1 MVLKNV
7 SIAKK
12 IFGGFGVI
20 LALLLVIA
28 VVGGMSLRSAD
39 QNFKDYRN
47 LALQTNLAGRVQ
59 ANLLEARLGAKDFLL
74 TKAEKSSASAKK
86 RAATTLELN
95 GQLVELNDNDDVRG
109 LFKSVADELKKYID
123 TFDQVVDLTKKGDS
137 ASMTRR
143 DALVHG
149 TLDVIGPKVA
159 ADLEQL
165 KLTLKAQQ
173 DELGP
178 RATRATEMAVIT
190 SIVVSVVALILG
202 VGLAIV
208 VGRGISNPIVAIT
221 DVMSELAHGNKTVAI
236 PGQDHKDEIG
246 DMAAAVLVFKEN
258 MIKAD
263 ELAAKELEE
272 QKRRQARTEMIDRLT
287 TDFDQDVS
295 SVLKTVASAATEM
308 QATAQSM
315 TATAEET
322 SRQSTAVAAAS
333 DQASNNVQTVASAAE
348 ELSASIN
355 EISHQVSQ
363 SSSISSKAVD
373 DAERTNAQV
382 RGLADAAQK
391 IGDVV
396 NLINDIANQTNLLAL
411 NATIEAARAGEAGKG
426 FAVVAAEVKNLASA
440 TARATDEITSQIT
453 SIQNETRDAVVAIQS
468 IGGTIAQIN
477 EIAANIASAV
487 EQQGAATQEIT
498 RNVQQ
503 ASAGTSEVTQNIGG
517 VTEAASSTG
526 AAAEQVL
533 AASGELSEQSER
545 LRTRVEQFL
554 TAVRTA

>member
-1 MVLKNV
+1 MLKNI
-7 SIAKK
+7 SISKK
-12 IFGGFGVI
+12 IFGGFGLIV
-20 LALLLVIA
+20 ALLLVIT
-28 VVGGMSLRSAD
+28 VVSGLSLRAAD
-39 QNFKDYRN
+39 DNFKSYRQ

-59 ANLLEARLGAKDFLL
+59 ANLLETRLAAKDFLL
-74 TKAEKSSASAKK
+74 TMSEKSEAAAKK
-86 RAATTLELN
+86 RAAATLDLNRQLSEVNTQDNVHSLLAGAAAELQQYLEAFN
-95 GQLVELNDNDDVRG
+95 
-109 LFKSVADELKKYID
+109 
-123 TFDQVVDLTKKGDS
+123 QVVDLTRKGDT
-137 ASMTRR
+137 ASLARR

-149 TLDVIGPKVA
+149 TLDVIGPQIASVM
-159 ADLEQL
+159 EEL
-165 KLTLKAQQ
+165 KLSLKAEQ

-178 RATRATEMAVIT
+178 RASSATEMAMIVSIT
-190 SIVVSVVALILG
+190 VSLVALVLG
-202 VGLAIV
+202 AVAAFMVGQ
-208 VGRGISNPIVAIT
+208 GISRPVLALT
-221 DVMSELAHGNKTVAI
+221 DAMRALAAGDKSTDI
-236 PGQDHKDEIG
+236 PGQDHNDEIG
-246 DMAAAVLVFKEN
+246 DMSAAVLVFKQN
-258 MIKAD
+258 MQKAD
-263 ELAAKELEE
+263 DLAQKELEA
-272 QKRRQARTEMIDRLT
+272 QHRRVQRTEMIDRLT
-287 TDFDQDVS
+287 TDFDHDVS
-295 SVLKTVASAATEM
+295 DALKTVAAAATEM

-322 SRQSTAVAAAS
+322 GRQSTAVAAAS
-333 DQASNNVQTVASAAE
+333 DQASSNVQMVASAAE

-363 SSSISSKAVD
+363 SSQISTKAVS
-373 DAERTNAQV
+373 DAEQTNIQV
-382 RGLADAAQK
+382 KGLAEAAQK

-453 SIQNETRDAVVAIQS
+453 GIQNETREAVLAIQS

-503 ASAGTSEVTQNIGG
+503 AYSGTSEVSQNISG
-517 VTEAASSTG
+517 VTEAVSSTG

-533 AASGELSEQSER
+533 AASGELSEQSEV
-545 LRTRVEQFL
+545 LRSRVEQFL
-554 TAVRTA
+554 HAVKTA

>member
-1 MVLKNV
+1 MLKN
-7 SIAKK
+7 INIPTK
-12 IFGGFGVI
+12 IFGGFGI
-20 LALLLVIA
+20 IIALLLVIA
-28 VVGGMSLRSAD
+28 VVSGVSLRAAD
-39 QNFKDYRN
+39 DNFKSYRH

-59 ANLLEARLGAKDFLL
+59 ANLLEARLGVKDFLL
-74 TKAEKSSASAKK
+74 TKSENSGNTAKTRASK
-86 RAATTLELN
+86 TLELN
-95 GQLVELNDNDDVRG
+95 QQLAASNRNEDVRAM
-109 LFKSVADELKKYID
+109 LLTVDEELKTYIS
-123 TFDQVVDLTKKGDS
+123 TFDEVIVLSREDDPVSL
-137 ASMTRR
+137 TRR
-143 DALVHG
+143 DDLVRN

-159 ADLEQL
+159 AAMEQL
-165 KLTLKAQQ
+165 KLKLKAEQ

-178 RATRATEMAVIT
+178 RASNATEMAVIT
-190 SIVVSVVALILG
+190 SVVVSAVALILG
-202 VGLAIV
+202 IGAAIV
-208 VGRGISNPIVAIT
+208 VGRGISSPILAIT
-221 DVMSELAHGNKTVAI
+221 DAMRTLAEGDKSVEI

-246 DMAAAVLVFKEN
+246 NMADAVLIFKEN
-258 MIKAD
+258 MIKAA
-263 ELAAKELEE
+263 ELAENEQQA
-272 QKRRQARTEMIDRLT
+272 QKRRQRRTEMIDKLT
-287 TDFDQDVS
+287 TDFDADVS
-295 SVLKTVASAATEM
+295 AVLKTVASAATEM

-363 SSSISSKAVD
+363 SARISTKAVN
-373 DAERTNAQV
+373 DAEHTNAQIQ
-382 RGLADAAQK
+382 GLAQAAHK
-391 IGDVV
+391 IGEVV

-453 SIQNETRDAVVAIQS
+453 GIQNETRDAVTAIQS

-477 EIAANIASAV
+477 EIASNIASAV

-503 ASAGTSEVTQNIGG
+503 ASSGTSEVSQNISG

-533 AASGELSEQSER
+533 AASGELSEQSEV
-545 LRTRVEQFL
+545 LRSRVEQFL
-554 TAVRTA
+554 LAVKAA